1 MAGDDRFYDD
11 HYDDSQQDEPPS
23 QAASLI
29 FTELMRKAANAD
41 VEAREREE
49 QARLNAENPTY
60 GDYGE
65 SVVTVD
71 GQEAPVMPEEERE
84 RLARI
89 EAQRLRRVNR
99 RKERRKRQNV
109 GMFGGIVRTFLVVVI
124 SGALMATILS
134 LWIDPDAL
142 DSNLRANLNEVD
154 ATNESGNAQLVAPS
168 LSTPPW
174 MINIGIIAG
183 HSGPFN
189 DPGAV
194 CYDANNE
201 PTLTELQI
209 NMAVAQQVYRLM
221 LQQSYDAELLEEFD
235 PRLDNYDGA
244 LLISIH
250 ANDCSDYGE
259 FVSGYLVSF
268 AESRPENGEDYKL
281 QECIAHY
288 YEAATNLPRRFGF
301 TRDVTDYHVFREIN
315 VNTPSVI
322 LELGFM
328 LGDQEFLTTQTDVMA
343 AAIVQGI
350 MCYLNEEYTQILA
363 DDLPTP
369 VPDIDLTPVATP

>member
-11 HYDDSQQDEPPS
+11 HYEDSQDEPPE

-41 VEAREREE
+41 VEAREYEE
-49 QARLNAENPTY
+49 QARLNAE
-60 GDYGE
+60 DAAYGE
-65 SVVTVD
+65 SVVTVN
-71 GQEAPVMPEEERE
+71 GEGIPPMSEEERQ

-99 RKERRKRQNV
+99 RKERRIRQNV
-109 GMFGGIVRTFLVVVI
+109 GMFGGIIRTFLVVII

-142 DSNLRANLNEVD
+142 DSNLRANLNNVE
-154 ATNESGNAQLVAPS
+154 ATNASGGAQLVTSS
-168 LSTPPW
+168 LPTPNW
-174 MINIGIIAG
+174 MINVGIIAG
-183 HSGPFN
+183 HSGPIT

-194 CYDANNE
+194 CYDENNE
-201 PTLTELQI
+201 VILTELEI
-209 NMAVAQQVYRLM
+209 NLAVAQQVYRLM
-221 LQQSYDAELLEEFD
+221 LQQGYDMQLMEEFD
-235 PRLDNYDGA
+235 PRLANYDGA
-244 LLISIH
+244 ALISIH

-259 FVSGYLVSF
+259 FVSGYLISF
-268 AESRPENGEDYKL
+268 AESRPQNGADFRL
-281 QECIAHY
+281 QECIAQY
-288 YEAATNLPRRFGF
+288 YGEGSGLPRRFGF

-328 LGDQEFLTTQTDVMA
+328 LGDREFLTTQTDAMA
-343 AAIVQGI
+343 NAIVRGI
-350 MCYLNEEYTQILA
+350 LCYLNNEVPQALIEE
-363 DDLPTP
+363 TP
-369 VPDIDLTPVATP
+369 IPPFDLTPVATPTP